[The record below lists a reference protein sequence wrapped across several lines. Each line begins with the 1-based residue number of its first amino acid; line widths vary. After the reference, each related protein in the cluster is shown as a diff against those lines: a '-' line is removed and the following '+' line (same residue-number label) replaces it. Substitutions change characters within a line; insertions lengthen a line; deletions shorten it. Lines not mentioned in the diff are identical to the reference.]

1 VLQQAVDSAAATVD
15 PIGHVVDLVVDV
27 EPGLRA
33 DLDRDQMT
41 QVLVNLFKNGVEAM
55 DGRDGTVRVSAREV
69 EGGGRIRIDVSD
81 EGAGI
86 PQSAR
91 DKVFQPFFT
100 TKSIGKGTGLGLP
113 ISYGFVKMH
122 NGMIWFDTETDRG
135 TTFHV
140 ELPRTHAG
148 GQAALIK
155 DKGAR
160 P

>member
-1 VLQQAVDSAAATVD
+1 
-15 PIGHVVDLVVDV
+15 
-27 EPGLRA
+27 
-33 DLDRDQMT
+33 M
-41 QVLVNLFKNGVEAM
+41 
-55 DGRDGTVRVSAREV
+55 
-69 EGGGRIRIDVSD
+69 SD

-113 ISYGFVKMH
+113 ISYGIVKMH
-122 NGMIWFDTETDRG
+122 NGTIWFDTETGRG

-140 ELPRTHAG
+140 ELPAARHAAR
-148 GQAALIK
+148 QAALID
-155 DKGAR
+155 DKGAT